1 MLSGLYIENI
11 AVIERAELEF
21 HAGFN
26 VLTGETG
33 AGKSMIIDALNAVLG
48 ERVSRDLVRTGTDGA
63 RVTAVFEAL
72 PEGVLRELEK
82 AGYAP
87 EEDGTLLIQ
96 RTIAADGKGQSRI
109 GGRPATVTLLR
120 EIGRMLVNMH
130 GQHENQA
137 LLAVERHLEYLDR
150 LGNLAP
156 LRERYAESYHRYC
169 ALRRE
174 LRRLDTDED
183 AKQRRTELLRFQTDE
198 IESAALQ
205 PGEEE
210 SLRQRRDFFRNSER
224 ILSALEQAQQA
235 LSGDDEED
243 GAVTRVSV
251 GAEALS
257 AAAALW
263 QELEPLSERVQAL
276 SYELQE
282 CGAELRTAA
291 ENMGFDGAERDEVE
305 ARLALIRR
313 LTTKYGGSVEEVL
326 AFAEACRQE
335 LSGIEHS
342 EERQNE
348 LMRELDA
355 EEEQM
360 LRHAEALTQ
369 ARRQTAQQFEQ
380 RVTAELAFLD
390 MPRVTLSVSLE
401 PTALTAS
408 GADRV
413 EFRISANPG
422 EPPKS
427 IAKIA
432 SGGELSRIM
441 LAIKSVMADTDDI
454 DTLVFDEI
462 DTGISGRAAQKV
474 GLKLRETA
482 SSSVRA
488 RQILCVTHLA
498 QIAAMG
504 HHHLLIEKQVRD
516 GRTYTEVRPLD
527 REGRRRELARII
539 SGEVTEAS
547 LQAAEEML
555 HKAE

>member
-1 MLSGLYIENI
+1 
-11 AVIERAELEF
+11 
-21 HAGFN
+21 
-26 VLTGETG
+26 
-33 AGKSMIIDALNAVLG
+33 
-48 ERVSRDLVRTGTDGA
+48 
-63 RVTAVFEAL
+63 
-72 PEGVLRELEK
+72 
-82 AGYAP
+82 
-87 EEDGTLLIQ
+87 
-96 RTIAADGKGQSRI
+96 
-109 GGRPATVTLLR
+109 
-120 EIGRMLVNMH
+120 
-130 GQHENQA
+130 
-137 LLAVERHLEYLDR
+137 
-150 LGNLAP
+150 
-156 LRERYAESYHRYC
+156 
-169 ALRRE
+169 
-174 LRRLDTDED
+174 
-183 AKQRRTELLRFQTDE
+183 
-198 IESAALQ
+198 
-205 PGEEE
+205 
-210 SLRQRRDFFRNSER
+210 
-224 ILSALEQAQQA
+224 
-235 LSGDDEED
+235 
-243 GAVTRVSV
+243 
-251 GAEALS
+251 
-257 AAAALW
+257 
-263 QELEPLSERVQAL
+263 
-276 SYELQE
+276 
-282 CGAELRTAA
+282 
-291 ENMGFDGAERDEVE
+291 
-305 ARLALIRR
+305 
-313 LTTKYGGSVEEVL
+313 
-326 AFAEACRQE
+326 
-335 LSGIEHS
+335 
-342 EERQNE
+342 
-348 LMRELDA
+348 
-355 EEEQM
+355 
-360 LRHAEALTQ
+360 
-369 ARRQTAQQFEQ
+369 
-380 RVTAELAFLD
+380 

-504 HHHLLIEKQVRD
+504 HYHLLIEKQVRD

>member
-1 MLSGLYIENI
+1 M
-11 AVIERAELEF
+11 
-21 HAGFN
+21 
-26 VLTGETG
+26 
-33 AGKSMIIDALNAVLG
+33 ALV
-48 ERVSRDLVRTGTDGA
+48 
-63 RVTAVFEAL
+63 
-72 PEGVLRELEK
+72 
-82 AGYAP
+82 
-87 EEDGTLLIQ
+87 
-96 RTIAADGKGQSRI
+96 
-109 GGRPATVTLLR
+109 
-120 EIGRMLVNMH
+120 
-130 GQHENQA
+130 
-137 LLAVERHLEYLDR
+137 
-150 LGNLAP
+150 
-156 LRERYAESYHRYC
+156 C
-169 ALRRE
+169 
-174 LRRLDTDED
+174 
-183 AKQRRTELLRFQTDE
+183 
-198 IESAALQ
+198 
-205 PGEEE
+205 
-210 SLRQRRDFFRNSER
+210 
-224 ILSALEQAQQA
+224 
-235 LSGDDEED
+235 
-243 GAVTRVSV
+243 
-251 GAEALS
+251 
-257 AAAALW
+257 AAAF
-263 QELEPLSERVQAL
+263 P
-276 SYELQE
+276 
-282 CGAELRTAA
+282 AA
-291 ENMGFDGAERDEVE
+291 R
-305 ARLALIRR
+305 
-313 LTTKYGGSVEEVL
+313 
-326 AFAEACRQE
+326 
-335 LSGIEHS
+335 
-342 EERQNE
+342 
-348 LMRELDA
+348 
-355 EEEQM
+355 
-360 LRHAEALTQ
+360 AEALTQ

-504 HHHLLIEKQVRD
+504 HYHLLIEKQVRD